1 MDTIVLAAGRG
12 KRMNSKIINK
22 VLLPLAGRP
31 MITYTID
38 LLEKAGFKKNIV
50 VVGFRKEKVKEVLG
64 RRVLYVEQKKRLGTA
79 KAVEVVL
86 REINPNS
93 RDILILNGD
102 DSAFYSLEVL
112 KKLISLHQKKKA
124 DISMLTTIKENPAGL
139 GRIIRTE
146 NGEILKIIEEKD
158 AVGKQRDI
166 REVNTACY
174 IIKKEILRKYLPK
187 IKKSSVSGEYYLT
200 EVINL
205 AVKDR
210 RRVETLK
217 IPSQFYLGV
226 NTPVDYQKAQEA
238 MQRRNI

>member
-1 MDTIVLAAGRG
+1 MDAIVLAAGRG

-22 VLLPLAGRP
+22 VLLPLNGRP

-38 LLEKAGFKKNIV
+38 LLEKAGFKKIIV

-64 RRVLYVEQKKRLGTA
+64 ERVLYVEQKKRLGTA
-79 KAVEVVL
+79 KAAEVVSKKTGQ
-86 REINPNS
+86 EFG
-93 RDILILNGD
+93 DVLILNGD
-102 DSAFYSLEVL
+102 DSAFYTPEIL
-112 KKLISLHQKKKA
+112 KKLISFHQKKKA
-124 DISMLTTIKENPAGL
+124 DISMLTTIKENPVGL

-146 NGEILKIIEEKD
+146 NGEVLKIIEEKD

-174 IIKKEILRKYLPK
+174 IIKKEILRKYLSK
-187 IKKSSVSGEYYLT
+187 IKKSSASGEYYLT

-217 IPSQFYLGV
+217 IPFQFYLGV

-238 MQRRNI
+238 MQKRDI